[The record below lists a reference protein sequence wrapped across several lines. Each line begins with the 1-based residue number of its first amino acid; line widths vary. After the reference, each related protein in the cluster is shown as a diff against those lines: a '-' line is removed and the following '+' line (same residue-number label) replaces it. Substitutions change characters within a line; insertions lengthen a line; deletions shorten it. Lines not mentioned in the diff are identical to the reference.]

1 MSGRRSYSDE
11 EVEAAVQAL
20 SAPGRL
26 EAAQAVVM
34 RTAPQLQRILNQ
46 ALEASDW
53 FGPAHHDAIRQAVG
67 SEDPAERRLAVST
80 LLAEETRLS
89 MLIGV
94 AAGMELAHQLDH
106 PQED

>member
-1 MSGRRSYSDE
+1 MGGRRSYSDE

-20 SAPGRL
+20 TSPGRL
-26 EAAQAVVM
+26 DEAQRRVLQA
-34 RTAPQLQRILNQ
+34 APQLQRILNQ
-46 ALEASDW
+46 ALEDSEW
-53 FGPAHHDAIRQAVG
+53 FGPAHRDAVRRSVAG
-67 SEDPAERRLAVST
+67 EDPQERESAVLT

-94 AAGMELAHQLDH
+94 ATGMELAHRLDN